1 MTRVLRDL
9 VQRVRRRRAEN
20 TPRPADAG
28 FHTFRETNVD
38 CGHGLIERGGV
49 DRDITDRRRLEEEMS
64 QLEARNAAILRG
76 VPDLMFVLTRDG
88 TYVDYH
94 ARDPE
99 LLFAPPESFIGKSVR
114 DVMPPAVAD
123 AVMKALEPAGT
134 QRDPVVV
141 EYELPMDPPRYFEAR
156 LLRA

>member
-1 MTRVLRDL
+1 MTRLLRDL
-9 VQRVRRRRAEN
+9 VHRVRRRRAKN
-20 TPRPADAG
+20 IPRPVDAG
-28 FHTFRETNVD
+28 YHTFRETDVD
-38 CGHGLIERGGV
+38 RHHGLLEQGAV
-49 DRDITDRRRLEEEMS
+49 DRDITGRRRVEEEMS
-64 QLEARNAAILRG
+64 QLEARNAAILRA
-76 VPDLMFVLTRDG
+76 VPDLMFVLTSDG
-88 TYVDYH
+88 TYVDYQ

-156 LLRA
+156 LVGA